1 MSENVNVIIKLDYPN
16 VSTTKLDWFTEI
28 STLLSQAIANEVS
41 SKNIENVLNAREQ
54 LSTTGFGNGL
64 AIPHG
69 KLEHLSSPYLF
80 FIRLNNSIEWE
91 SLDDTLVN
99 YVFIILVPQQDESNE
114 HLRILSRLCYNLMDD
129 TYQNKIK
136 NENNED
142 LVLSVIREM
151 LTEKEEE

>member
-1 MSENVNVIIKLDYPN
+1 MNENVNVIIKLDYPN
-16 VSTTKLDWFTEI
+16 VSTTKRDWFTEI

-41 SKNIENVLNAREQ
+41 SKNIENALNAREQ

-69 KLEHLSSPYLF
+69 KLENLSSPYLF
-80 FIRLNNSIEWE
+80 FIRLNHSIEWE

-99 YVFIILVPQQDESNE
+99 YVFVILVPQQDESNE
-114 HLRILSRLCYNLMDD
+114 HLKILSRLCYNLMDD

-136 NENNED
+136 NEKNEN